1 MLTCF
6 AFDFMSYSGTSFPSY
21 WGGGSGIPSTGTNS
35 SCKKCP
41 RASATWVASMAS
53 QASIL
58 PTGSTNTWAYPF
70 VDSDMPKEIM
80 ATTGCPY
87 QIYPGGGSGGS
98 ASYGFNAED
107 IASFQ

>member
-1 MLTCF
+1 MKRGFKPVDYLF
-6 AFDFMSYSGTSFPSY
+6 WLGTSFPSY
-21 WGGGSGIPSTGTNS
+21 WGGGSGIPSTSTNS

-53 QASIL
+53 QASII

-80 ATTGCPY
+80 ARTGGPY
-87 QIYPGGGSGGS
+87 QIYPDNGSGGS
-98 ASYGFNAED
+98 YGFTAED
-107 IASFQ
+107 IAAFQ